1 VSTATGLPQGFSRH
15 KQRLAQL
22 FHGAL
27 PRRMSVQKMAMLND
41 PTPLHN
47 SSALE
52 RLVYYG
58 VRSLDNA
65 DLISILLRRQG
76 ERSTLV
82 QAQALM
88 AELGHDLY
96 AMGRMGPDDLVRS
109 VGLTKRNAAAIVAA
123 VELGRRRREEP
134 PMNRHLV
141 NTSRVAYEILRPAL
155 TDLSYEEFWLLLL
168 DRGHR
173 LLGKRRVSQGGM
185 HGTVADPKIIYKT
198 ALDAKAS
205 ALIIAHNHPSGQLR
219 PSEEDIRLTKKLV
232 EGGRLLDIDVHDH
245 VIIADTGY
253 YSFADNGQ
261 M

>member
-1 VSTATGLPQGFSRH
+1 
-15 KQRLAQL
+15 
-22 FHGAL
+22 
-27 PRRMSVQKMAMLND
+27 MSVQKMAMLND
-41 PTPLHN
+41 PTPRPT
-47 SSALE
+47 STALE
-52 RLVYYG
+52 RLVLYG
-58 VRSLDNA
+58 ARGLDNA
-65 DLISILLRRQG
+65 DLVSLLLHRQG
-76 ERSTLV
+76 KRTSLV
-82 QAQALM
+82 QAEALM
-88 AELGHDLY
+88 IELGQDLH
-96 AMGRMGPDDLVRS
+96 AIGRMGIDDLVRS
-109 VGLTKRNAAAIVAA
+109 VGLTKQNAAAIIAA

-134 PMNRHLV
+134 PMDRHLV
-141 NTSRVAYEILRPAL
+141 STSRVAYEILRPAL

-185 HGTVADPKIIYKT
+185 HGTVADPKVIYKT

-205 ALIIAHNHPSGQLR
+205 ALIVAHNHPSGQLR